1 MQSFFFF
8 IVNTV
13 DKFLFSVFFVLIL
26 SFAGRSQPHPLL
38 QDFSGYQ
45 QGNSVFLRW
54 TFRSGSLCEGTRIE
68 RSQDGIIFNEIG
80 EIPGICGSPDVA
92 YTYTFND
99 STPLANT
106 FNIYRL
112 ELGSSG
118 FTSNLHIEYLVVY
131 NEGYSLH
138 STGNDVE
145 LLIPYPPARSG
156 FAQVYTITGKL
167 IEEFGFIDRRLLLTG
182 NISQSGIYIFS
193 LQYENGVVLN
203 GKFIRP

>member
-1 MQSFFFF
+1 MTVSFKYL
-8 IVNTV
+8 I
-13 DKFLFSVFFVLIL
+13 FLVIITLQVLP
-26 SFAGRSQPHPLL
+26 SKGRAQVHPLL

-45 QGNSVFLRW
+45 QGNKVFLRW

-80 EIPGICGSPDVA
+80 EIPGICGRPDVA
-92 YTYTFND
+92 FTYTFSD
-99 STPLANT
+99 STPLVNT
-106 FNIYRL
+106 INIYRL
-112 ELGSSG
+112 ELGSAG
-118 FTSNLHIEYLVVY
+118 FTSNLHIEYLVVH
-131 NEGYSLH
+131 NVGYSLH

-182 NISQSGIYIFS
+182 NISQSGIYIFC